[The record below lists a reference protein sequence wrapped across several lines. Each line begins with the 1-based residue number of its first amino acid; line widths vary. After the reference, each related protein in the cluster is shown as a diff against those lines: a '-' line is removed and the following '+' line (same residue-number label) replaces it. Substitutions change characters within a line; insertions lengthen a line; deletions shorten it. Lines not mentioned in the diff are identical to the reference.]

1 MTEVKWGLLFIAL
14 FFVLV
19 FGMEYR
25 TALVR
30 ELSLTGIQY
39 NLQLDTCLRDTLEQS
54 DLIQSEGGFTFQN
67 PQNVLQELKRE
78 LRFDFAVWER
88 EGAKVQKEEEQR
100 ETALEQGIQM
110 LILFEEDGF
119 YYYCYGMEE
128 VSEKQMFDSGEQ
140 AEKVSQLE
148 CFMERKIGENFQER
162 GSSGS
167 LRFTFP
173 KAEKNKW
180 AQTIQGTGLLLVY
193 EAPIQFFQG
202 APYERFLLSGA
213 RAEGFTL

>member
-14 FFVLV
+14 FFVLI

-25 TALVR
+25 ILLVR

-54 DLIQSEGGFTFQN
+54 GLVQEKGGFIFQN

-88 EGAKVQKEEEQR
+88 EAMKDQEEEAQQ
-100 ETALEQGIQM
+100 ETVLEQGIQM

-119 YYYCYGMEE
+119 YYYCYGMEK
-128 VSEKQMFDSGEQ
+128 VSEKQMFDSTKQE
-140 AEKVSQLE
+140 EKISQLE
-148 CFMERKIGENFQER
+148 CFMEQKIGESFQKR
-162 GSSGS
+162 GSGGS

-173 KAEKNKW
+173 KEEKNKW

-193 EAPIQFFQG
+193 EAPKQFFQG

-213 RAEGFTL
+213 RVEAL